1 MAPQRFKRPAV
12 TPVVVTGMAGFSSLG
27 DLASTWHKLLNGE
40 SGLRLQ
46 QPFPQFPLKP
56 LGMLHSA
63 PRSLEQIIP
72 EVVQQTLKDAQ
83 LTTPLPDCGIVV
95 GSSRAQQGKLETFA
109 SQVSQGASSLP
120 RPVG

>member
-1 MAPQRFKRPAV
+1 
-12 TPVVVTGMAGFSSLG
+12 
-27 DLASTWHKLLNGE
+27 
-40 SGLRLQ
+40 
-46 QPFPQFPLKP
+46 
-56 LGMLHSA
+56 MLHSA

-109 SQVSQGASSLP
+109 SQVSQGGPARSRGQLVERPPLYP
-120 RPVG
+120 RHPGRH